1 VHVMRRLLL
10 LAFTLS
16 VSCSRETP
24 APPVTETTPA
34 PQSAAP
40 APSITNVAPV
50 ADKGTYDEAMIWLK
64 SAPGFRFTLQD
75 HGVSLEGEMKRPRV
89 GVEQVTFKADGAEW
103 RGEAGV
109 RGVVWSTRSGG
120 GWKEATPPDYA
131 GRVFQ
136 RVTFAFDPQKKE
148 GSAQLAS
155 SDATSNLYRFT
166 DANTGLVHQVRVSK
180 SDAHIQSMRIGDEV
194 ELTVQP

>member
-1 VHVMRRLLL
+1 MRRLLL
-10 LAFTLS
+10 IAFALS
-16 VSCSRETP
+16 VVSCSRETP
-24 APPVTETTPA
+24 APPVTNTTPT
-34 PQSAAP
+34 PQSTAP
-40 APSITNVAPV
+40 APTITNVAPV
-50 ADKGTYDEAMIWLK
+50 ADKGTYDEAMLWLK
-64 SAPGFRFTLQD
+64 SAPGFRFTLKD

-109 RGVVWSTRSGG
+109 RGVVWSKRNGSS
-120 GWKEATPPDYA
+120 WKEATPPDYA

-166 DANTGLVHQVRVSK
+166 DANTGLVHEVRVNK
-180 SDAHIQSMRIGDEV
+180 NDAHIETLRIGDDV
-194 ELTVQP
+194 ALTVQP